1 MIERSKQ
8 RFRFIL
14 ANMWVRSGALLLYY
28 LAILIGLLV
37 IYGRGD
43 FSTPHFIYQGF

>member
-1 MIERSKQ
+1 MIERWKPHLE
-8 RFRFIL
+8 RML
-14 ANMWVRSGALLLYY
+14 GNAWVQSGAMLVYY
-28 LAILIGLLV
+28 LAILLGLLL

>member
-1 MIERSKQ
+1 MIERWKQ
-8 RFRFIL
+8 YFKRIG
-14 ANMWVRSGALLLYY
+14 ANVWVQSGALLLYY
-28 LAILIGLLV
+28 LAILVGLVL